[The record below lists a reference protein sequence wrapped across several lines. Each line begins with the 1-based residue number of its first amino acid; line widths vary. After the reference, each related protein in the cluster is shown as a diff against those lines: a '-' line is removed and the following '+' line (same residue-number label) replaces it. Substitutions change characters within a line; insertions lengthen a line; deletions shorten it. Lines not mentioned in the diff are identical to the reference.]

1 MIYSAASV
9 ICAGP
14 SGQTS
19 FANHKKEKKKLLEK
33 KERKKKSV
41 DIQSDTCPLTAILQ
55 TPAGFTKDMGRRVL
69 YKVSKSEKIY
79 IYINF
84 QLISKQKFCTCYKT
98 TKLN

>member
-19 FANHKKEKKKLLEK
+19 FANHKKEKKKLLKK

-55 TPAGFTKDMGRRVL
+55 TPAGFTKDMGKRVL
-69 YKVSKSEKIY
+69 YKV
-79 IYINF
+79 NF
-84 QLISKQKFCTCYKT
+84 QLISKQKCCTCYKT